1 MRFLQ
6 QGPPVE
12 MADAFRADGKIWVV
26 VTVVA
31 IIFAGLLAYLTWLDL
46 RLRKAEQSA
55 QNPK

>member
-55 QNPK
+55 QRSK